1 MGCCWLAGPPVAAAQ
16 AVATP
21 LADYWQLVSDSSRL
35 VDELLRNNPPD
46 AHEQL
51 VAISGRWQ
59 AIHFILLEGETIP
72 FDPSLMVSQLQAN
85 PPNLPALQEQLNRL
99 QAVRAEW
106 PPAAFDR
113 GRGEEAK
120 AILAEILS
128 RPEFN
133 WQPQQPSIWQR
144 LWEGFLNLTARL
156 LTSVGDIFW
165 LRYLVVGGG
174 GLFLAFVL
182 LYIGRSLFANF
193 ASESRPGRDDQGDDH
208 KLTADLALQKAQEL
222 SKGGD
227 FRAAIRYLYLSTL
240 LLLDERGV
248 LRYERWRTNREYL
261 RMVANRPEL
270 ATTLASVVDLF
281 DRTWYG
287 FEAVDQATF
296 ERYEQQVL
304 ILKHQK

>member
-21 LADYWQLVSDSSRL
+21 LADYWQLVNDSSHL
-35 VDELLRNNPPD
+35 VNELMQNNPPD

-113 GRGEEAK
+113 RRGEEAK

-182 LYIGRSLFANF
+182 LYIGRSLFTNF
-193 ASESRPGRDDQGDDH
+193 ASESRSGREDHGDDH
-208 KLTADLALQKAQEL
+208 QLTADLALQKAQEL

-227 FRAAIRYLYLSTL
+227 FRSAIRYLYLSTL

-296 ERYEQQVL
+296 ERYEQQVV